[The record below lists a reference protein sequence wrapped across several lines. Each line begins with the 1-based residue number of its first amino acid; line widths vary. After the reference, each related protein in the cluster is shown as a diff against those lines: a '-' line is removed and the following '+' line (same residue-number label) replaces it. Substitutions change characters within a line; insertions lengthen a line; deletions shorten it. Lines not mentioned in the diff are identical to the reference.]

1 MPEPGEQTETEWIF
15 GYGSLLWKQEFP
27 FDEAR
32 PAFIHGWERR
42 FWQGSTDHRGAPDAP
57 GRVVTLVPAADAI
70 CHGVAFRLRREE
82 RDHVIAHL
90 DHRERG
96 GYRRILTD
104 LFLRDDS
111 PVESFSSFSSF
122 SSSSPGLVYMADETN
137 PHYLGPASVAAIVR
151 QIRSARGESGPNTE
165 YVARLAASLRE
176 LGADDPHVF
185 ALEAQLLR
193 IRRRRC

>member
-1 MPEPGEQTETEWIF
+1 MSKTDDRTGSDWIF

-32 PAFIHGWERR
+32 PAFIRGWERR

-57 GRVVTLVPAADAI
+57 GRVVTLIASHDAV
-70 CHGVAFRLRREE
+70 CHGVAFRLRRDE

-96 GYRRILTD
+96 GYRRIRTD
-104 LFLRDDS
+104 LFMPGDS
-111 PVESFSSFSSF
+111 GVPGSPGQ
-122 SSSSPGLVYMADETN
+122 PGLVYMADETN
-137 PHYLGPASVAAIVR
+137 PNYLGPASVAAIVR
-151 QIRSARGESGPNTE
+151 QIRSARGESGPNAE
-165 YVARLAASLRE
+165 YVARLAESLRE

-193 IRRRRC
+193 IRRRRR